1 MKHLFIFLFAIIMA
15 FTVNAQSATITLD
28 GTNSGVTGGIAGTAK
43 IVSYQWAVQATPP
56 APITF
61 SAATAVKTD
70 VTFTKAGTYNITL
83 TVTDNLGQP
92 ATATQ
97 TVIVYDKQVPH
108 AVITGV
114 TQVTLQ

>member
-1 MKHLFIFLFAIIMA
+1 MKQLFIFLFAIISA
-15 FTVNAQSATITLD
+15 FSVNAQSATTTLD
-28 GTNSGVTGGIAGTAK
+28 GTNSGVTGGITGTAK
-43 IVSYQWAVQATPP
+43 IVSYSWTVTNPP

-61 SAATAVKTD
+61 SAATSVSTE
-70 VTFTKAGTYNITL
+70 VTFTKAGTYNIVL
-83 TVTDNLGQP
+83 TVTDNLGQT

-114 TQVTLQ
+114 TQVYLK